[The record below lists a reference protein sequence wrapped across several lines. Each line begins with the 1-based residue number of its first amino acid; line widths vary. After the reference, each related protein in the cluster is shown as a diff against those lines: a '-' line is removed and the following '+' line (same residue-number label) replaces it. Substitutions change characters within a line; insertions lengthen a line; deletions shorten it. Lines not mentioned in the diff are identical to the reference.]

1 MDKSQKFKKLSHN
14 TILFT
19 ISGFGSKIISFLLVP
34 LYTYMLSTEEYGNL
48 DLMSTTAQLM
58 IPILT
63 LNIQDAVLRFA
74 LDKEYDSK
82 KVINVAL
89 KVFGAGSIIMLGAV
103 VLFDRLRLFSLD
115 SKYIWYLFTLF
126 LTLSLYNIL
135 SMFLRATDKIKLFVI
150 CGLLNTLITCGLN
163 IVFLLV
169 LKLGVIGYMCANVAG
184 SFVSIVLMFLFGGI
198 YKSLGQ
204 KETLSLFVK
213 MASYSLPL
221 VANSLAWWVNNA
233 SDRYILTFFC
243 GATINGIYA
252 VSYKIPTILSTVQGV
267 FYNSWSIS
275 AITEFDK
282 DDKDGFLG
290 NVYSMYS
297 CISFLGCSA
306 IMIFNIYISK
316 FLYSN
321 DFFQAWQS
329 VPFLLL
335 GTVFNGLGL
344 FEGCLF
350 TAVKKTKVV
359 LFTTFLG
366 AIINT
371 IMNFALIPFMGA
383 VGAAIATCL
392 GYFATWVVR
401 ALQMRKFVLI
411 KVKWN
416 YQIIC
421 MALLLL
427 QSIVAT
433 VYGKFYYQIIFL
445 TAITFVLRKDITKVI
460 SRIRRR
466 NQKQKI

>member
-1 MDKSQKFKKLSHN
+1 MNKSQKFKKLSLN
-14 TILFT
+14 TLLFT
-19 ISGFGSKIISFLLVP
+19 ISGFGSKIISFLFVP

-74 LDKEYDSK
+74 LDKEYDDK

-89 KVFGAGSIIMLGAV
+89 KVFGVSSVIMLVAV
-103 VLFDRLRLFSLD
+103 VLFDRLRLFSVD
-115 SKYIWYLFTLF
+115 SSYIWYLFALY
-126 LTLSLYNIL
+126 LTSSLYNIL

-163 IVFLLV
+163 ILFLLV
-169 LKLGVIGYMCANVAG
+169 LKLGVVGYMCASVAG
-184 SFVSIVLMFLFGGI
+184 SFVSIVLMFLFGEI
-198 YKSLGQ
+198 FRTFGQ
-204 KETLSLFVK
+204 KETLSLFIK

-297 CISFLGCSA
+297 CISFIGCSA
-306 IMIFNIYISK
+306 IMIFNIYIAK

-321 DFFQAWQS
+321 DFYQAWQS

-335 GTVFNGLGL
+335 GTAFNGLGL

-350 TAVKKTKVV
+350 TAVKKTKAVSY
-359 LFTTFLG
+359 TTFAG

-371 IMNFALIPFMGA
+371 MMNFALIPFIGA
-383 VGAAIATCL
+383 VGAAVATCL
-392 GYFATWVVR
+392 GYFATWIVR

-445 TAITFVLRKDITKVI
+445 AAITFVLRKDIIKVF
-460 SRIRRR
+460 R
-466 NQKQKI
+466 KIVRKV